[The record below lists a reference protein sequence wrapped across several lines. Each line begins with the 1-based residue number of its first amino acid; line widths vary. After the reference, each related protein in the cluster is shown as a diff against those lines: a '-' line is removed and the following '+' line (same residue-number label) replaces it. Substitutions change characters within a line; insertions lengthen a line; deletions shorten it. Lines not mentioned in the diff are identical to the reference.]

1 MSKKLTEQ
9 EKQFA
14 EKVRKYRK
22 LKAKEAELKQEI
34 EILKSDIIEYLD
46 LCDNKHVDGNGFSI
60 TASTRTRY
68 TFDKDMLAEAL
79 PGQDLKQFQK
89 PTSYVVLMVK

>member
-22 LKAKEAELKQEI
+22 LKAKEAELKQEL
-34 EILKSDIIEYLD
+34 ESLKSDIIEYLD

-68 TFDKDMLAEAL
+68 TFDKDMLSEAL

-89 PTSYVVLMVK
+89 PVSYVVLMVK